1 MLVDGNQVCT
11 HSEAYR
17 HDCEARWALKLPDK
31 ARKPKITKLQYLDS
45 VEQQRG
51 RDERQRLRNEMLRRY
66 KSGKTTDTQ

>member
-51 RDERQRLRNEMLRRY
+51 REERQRLRNEMLRRY

>member
-66 KSGKTTDTQ
+66 KSGKTTHTQ

>member
-11 HSEAYR
+11 HSEVYR
-17 HDCEARWALKLPDK
+17 LDCEARWALKLPDK

-51 RDERQRLRNEMLRRY
+51 RDERQRLRDEMLRRY
-66 KSGKTTDTQ
+66 KSGKTTEAK

>member
-51 RDERQRLRNEMLRRY
+51 KDERQRLRNEMLRRY